1 MHRILALAVLLMAG
15 QPALAEYGNTR
26 WGMTPDEVR
35 ETVGG
40 DARSVRD
47 KKDERVFNHKRLV
60 ASTSN
65 EAGLVYEVS
74 YFFGTDGKGLTMV
87 QLVPPSPAKDCAA
100 MRAAYTQ
107 RLGPGEEQKR
117 DLGTPGLDMNV
128 IQWRTGPG
136 DEIVRYVE
144 AFVFGTASICK
155 VVYQQR
161 AFTME

>member
-1 MHRILALAVLLMAG
+1 MHRILVLAALLLAG

-35 ETVGG
+35 EAVGG

-60 ASTSN
+60 ASTTN

-74 YFFGTDGKGLTMV
+74 FFFGTDGKGLTMV
-87 QLVPPSPAKDCAA
+87 ELEPPSPAKDCAA

-107 RLGPGEEQKR
+107 RLGPGEEEKR
-117 DLGTPGLDMNV
+117 DGIPGLDMNV

-136 DEIVRYVE
+136 DEIVRYLE
-144 AFVFGTASICK
+144 AFVLGTASLCK

-161 AFTME
+161 TFTMD

>member
-1 MHRILALAVLLMAG
+1 MHRTLVFASLLLAG

-35 ETVGG
+35 DAVGG

-60 ASTSN
+60 ASTTD
-65 EAGLVYEVS
+65 EAGLVYDVS
-74 YFFGTDGKGLTMV
+74 FFFGTDGKGLTMV
-87 QLVPPSPAKDCAA
+87 ELVPPSPAKDCAA

-107 RLGPGEEQKR
+107 ILGPGEEQKR
-117 DLGTPGLDMNV
+117 DLGMPGLDMNV
-128 IQWRTGPG
+128 ILWRTGPG
-136 DEIVRYVE
+136 DEIVRYLE
-144 AFVFGTASICK
+144 AFVHGTASICK

-161 AFTME
+161 TFTME